1 MSSDYSFVYQIEIQ
15 HTHLIM
21 CLASFPDYRILER
34 HLNLEKT
41 IGVLDMEVESY
52 ELSKLM
58 AWVFYPTWI
67 LLTIVQTIC
76 FILYNGK
83 FHPLSK
89 ILDGCE
95 VQRKGI
101 SELGLYFR
109 LFVTFKQ
116 LTLLKKLTSVH
127 CKPIP
132 CNENRV
138 FPVKFS
144 HRGSL

>member
-1 MSSDYSFVYQIEIQ
+1 
-15 HTHLIM
+15 M

-34 HLNLEKT
+34 HIELEET

-67 LLTIVQTIC
+67 LLTIVQAIC

-89 ILDGCE
+89 ILDGCNVE
-95 VQRKGI
+95 RKGMSQSKNLDYLHI
-101 SELGLYFR
+101 LSILYILSFIYFSIH
-109 LFVTFKQ
+109 LFIQQITLQRQKDIGFQTIIQKIWRVKHNVAS
-116 LTLLKKLTSVH
+116 LTL
-127 CKPIP
+127 
-132 CNENRV
+132 
-138 FPVKFS
+138 
-144 HRGSL
+144 

>member
-1 MSSDYSFVYQIEIQ
+1 MIIHLFIGLKYKIQ
-15 HTHLIM
+15 HTHFIT

-34 HLNLEKT
+34 HIELEET

-52 ELSKLM
+52 ELSKWM

-67 LLTIVQTIC
+67 LLTIVQAIC

-95 VQRKGI
+95 VQRKGM
-101 SELGLYFR
+101 SELYLYFR
-109 LFVTFKQ
+109 SFCYFN
-116 LTLLKKLTSVH
+116 KLS
-127 CKPIP
+127 KNI
-132 CNENRV
+132 
-138 FPVKFS
+138 
-144 HRGSL
+144 HR